1 MNEKLTYY
9 HVDVFARRQF
19 GGNQLAVFTEPGDI
33 SDRKMELIASEMGF
47 SETTYVFPSSE
58 KDIDAELRIFTPA
71 EEIPFA
77 GHPVI
82 GTAYV
87 FAMMNTGKKKPRSLS
102 LQLKS
107 GRVDMDLQ
115 YSSGKVNSVTMH
127 QPVPTFGTALQNRG
141 QAARAVGINNMNILG
156 GGVVTNGLDFL
167 IVEADSIE
175 SVQKAELSI
184 PEAVSVIERHK
195 VCGIYLF
202 ARVEDDKSKNIHAR
216 FFAPTLD
223 IIEDPATGSAA
234 GALGG
239 YLSRILKF
247 PSQFRLAI
255 EQGVEMG
262 RSSYIR
268 VDVNCDRGLLQS
280 VSVTGHVIEV
290 GKGEIALQ

>member
-1 MNEKLTYY
+1 MSEKLTYY

-33 SDRKMELIASEMGF
+33 TDRKMELIASEMGF

-58 KDIDAELRIFTPA
+58 KDVDAELRIFTPA

-82 GTAYV
+82 GTAFV
-87 FAMMNTGKKKPRSLS
+87 LAMMKTGKKKPKNLRF
-102 LQLKS
+102 QLKS
-107 GRVDMDLQ
+107 GMIDVDLQ
-115 YSSGKVNSVTMH
+115 YSSGKVNSVTMY

-141 QAARAVGINNMNILG
+141 QAARALGLRNMNVMG
-156 GGVVTNGLDFL
+156 GGVVSNGLDFL
-167 IVEADSIE
+167 IVEADSVE
-175 SVQKAELSI
+175 SVEKADLSI
-184 PEAVSVIERHK
+184 PEAIKVIQRHK

-202 ARVEDDKSKNIHAR
+202 ARIEEDKNKNIHAR
-216 FFAPTLD
+216 FFAPVLD
-223 IIEDPATGSAA
+223 VIEDPATGSAA

-239 YLSRILKF
+239 YLSRIFKF
-247 PSQFRLAI
+247 PSEFRLAI

-290 GKGEIALQ
+290 GQGEITLQ